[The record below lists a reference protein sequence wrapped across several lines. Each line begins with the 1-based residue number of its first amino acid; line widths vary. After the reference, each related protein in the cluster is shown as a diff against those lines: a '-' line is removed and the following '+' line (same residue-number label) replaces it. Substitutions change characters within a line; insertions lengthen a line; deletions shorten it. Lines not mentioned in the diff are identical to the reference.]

1 MSTLVTDPAIL
12 AQLNSSS
19 KVTDPATLAKLNYD
33 IDVTGPEDQV
43 RSSIS
48 ALAPDKQEGALKHWA
63 DHSVSKE
70 RAASKLPNIPNPAA
84 SLPFAKELM
93 SGLNA
98 GVNLASGGKLGR
110 PYSEGLAFERARSD
124 AQRKATPIASA
135 AVDIATGFALPVP
148 GGTAATSLGRMAQGA
163 AYGGGYGAL
172 YGASEGNGFD
182 DRVEGAIRGAA
193 VGAPLGGALS
203 SAGELVNGVRQA
215 RAGVG
220 RTGAYN
226 RFASQLP
233 DGDVNTFANQ
243 VATGAVGHGPANQN
257 VQRRTLDIVG
267 EEMERAGGNR
277 AQAEASA
284 VARIQR
290 EFNVTADTA
299 RNNLR
304 ALNGAQRDS
313 TLMLAEYPAAA
324 ESNAA
329 IRSHTNP
336 DRITHQDAGM
346 IRDSS
351 AHRLIDDLANG
362 PGSQSAPAV
371 RNAVT
376 DRNLGGRD
384 TMRGT
389 LGQLAP
395 RAPGGNGPRTIED
408 LAQMQ
413 DGAQRA
419 ARAEY
424 TAAYAPGNTND
435 RLLVGLLPRILNR
448 HANRMAGRSGVQS
461 QALDQALNE
470 FRITTPQGQT
480 INMMTLQQLQDAR
493 GAVRAQITAA
503 QAMPNGSGRPIVSTL
518 QPLYN
523 DITRLMERSNPTWAR
538 ANRRW
543 ADDSIDTRARELG
556 EAFSNKAGPEYR
568 RQVGQFRQ
576 LAPEA
581 QDMVRV
587 EWLQKQMD
595 KLDNIRDTE
604 DVAKLFLTDHM
615 RNSTRELFGQ
625 QAVITMAQ
633 SIRDLGIA
641 TRSGNMT
648 KGSQTAMRTAR
659 REDGNIE
666 TGILAAAEMTSVEK
680 IKSALMKR
688 LASMLTENRNRPLAQ
703 IATTPMSDM
712 PEVARH
718 IHNMRT
724 AQEYQ
729 RRISQPGRGGLLAAP
744 AGAEAGNIEADRR
757 TVMPRIP
764 AQTR

>member
-1 MSTLVTDPAIL
+1 MSTLVTDPALL
-12 AQLNSSS
+12 AQLNAGSSS
-19 KVTDPATLAKLNYD
+19 KVSDPATLAKLDYD
-33 IDVTGPEDQV
+33 VDVTGPEDQV
-43 RSSIS
+43 RSSIA
-48 ALAPDKQEGALKHWA
+48 ALPAEKQQGALKHWA
-63 DHSVSKE
+63 DHYVSKE
-70 RAASKLPNIPNPAA
+70 RAASTLPNIPQPAA
-84 SLPFAKELM
+84 SLPFFKEAA
-93 SGLNA
+93 SAANA
-98 GVNLASGGKLGR
+98 GIHMASGGKLGR
-110 PYSEGLAFERARSD
+110 PYSEGLALERARAE
-124 AQRKATPIASA
+124 AQHKATPITSTVTDLA
-135 AVDIATGFALPVP
+135 AGFALPIP
-148 GGTAATSLGRMAQGA
+148 GGAAASAPGRVAQGA
-163 AYGGGYGAL
+163 GYGAGYGAL
-172 YGASEGNGFD
+172 YGASEGNGLA
-182 DRVEGAIRGAA
+182 DRFESAMRGAA
-193 VGAPLGGALS
+193 VGAPLGGAAA
-203 SAGELVNGVRQA
+203 SAAELVRGVQQA
-215 RAGVG
+215 RAGIG

-233 DGDVNTFANQ
+233 DENVNTFANQ

-277 AQAEASA
+277 GQAEASA

-290 EFNVTADTA
+290 EFGVTANTA
-299 RNNLR
+299 RENLR
-304 ALNGAQRDS
+304 ALNAAQRNS
-313 TLMLAEYPAAA
+313 TLLLAEYPAAA

-336 DRITHQDAGM
+336 AKVTPEEAGM

-371 RNAVT
+371 RNAVG

-384 TMRGT
+384 SMRET

-419 ARAEY
+419 ASAEY
-424 TAAYAPGNTND
+424 RAAYAPGNTND
-435 RLLVGLLPRILNR
+435 RLLVGLLPRVLDR
-448 HANRMAGRSGVQS
+448 HANRMAGRSGVQA
-461 QALDQALNE
+461 QALQQALNE

-480 INMMTLQQLQDAR
+480 LNMMTLQQLQDAR
-493 GAVRAQITAA
+493 GAVRAQIQAA
-503 QAMPNGSGRPIVSTL
+503 RGMANGSGKPIVSTL

-523 DITRLMERSNPTWAR
+523 DVTRLMERSNPQWAR

-556 EAFSNKAGPEYR
+556 EAFSNKAGPEFR
-568 RQVGQFRQ
+568 RQLGQYRQ

-581 QDMVRV
+581 QDMVKV
-587 EWLQKQMD
+587 EWLQKQAD
-595 KLDNIRDTE
+595 KLDNLGDTH
-604 DVAKLFLTDHM
+604 DVAKLFTNDHM
-615 RNSTRELFGQ
+615 RNATRELFGDQ
-625 QAVITMAQ
+625 GVVTLAQ
-633 SIRDLGIA
+633 MVRDLGIA
-641 TRSGNMT
+641 SRSGQML
-648 KGSQTAMRTAR
+648 KGSQTAMRLAR

-666 TGILAAAEMTSVEK
+666 TGILAAAEMTSVDK
-680 IKSALMKR
+680 IKSALLKR
-688 LASMLTENRNRPLAQ
+688 FASLLTENRNRPLAQ

-724 AQEYQ
+724 AQQYRE
-729 RRISQPGRGGLLAAP
+729 RLAQPVRGGQVAGP
-744 AGAEAGNIEADRR
+744 AGSSAGEIEAERR
-757 TVMPRIP
+757 ANI
-764 AQTR
+764 TRR